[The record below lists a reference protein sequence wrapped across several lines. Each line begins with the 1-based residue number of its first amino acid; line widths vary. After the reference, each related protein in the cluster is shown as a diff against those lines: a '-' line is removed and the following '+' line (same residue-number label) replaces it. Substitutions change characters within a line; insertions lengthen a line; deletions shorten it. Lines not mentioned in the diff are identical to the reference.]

1 MNALVAKV
9 LMPNLIEV
17 NRYRISG
24 IRPSNHPWQRMPV
37 RSFVRSSLI
46 IITIIIRIMRT
57 LVRTACGLVWRI
69 TLQDFAAPRSAC
81 PTARNSED
89 LNSMLAG
96 SVDNNPFA
104 RLHDDC
110 GCKNDS
116 DQKTSYREREY
127 LGGGF
132 ATVSTEPRRPV

>member
-57 LVRTACGLVWRI
+57 LVRIAWSFGDIFEAQQHATAAQAEL
-69 TLQDFAAPRSAC
+69 
-81 PTARNSED
+81 
-89 LNSMLAG
+89 
-96 SVDNNPFA
+96 
-104 RLHDDC
+104 
-110 GCKNDS
+110 
-116 DQKTSYREREY
+116 
-127 LGGGF
+127 
-132 ATVSTEPRRPV
+132 